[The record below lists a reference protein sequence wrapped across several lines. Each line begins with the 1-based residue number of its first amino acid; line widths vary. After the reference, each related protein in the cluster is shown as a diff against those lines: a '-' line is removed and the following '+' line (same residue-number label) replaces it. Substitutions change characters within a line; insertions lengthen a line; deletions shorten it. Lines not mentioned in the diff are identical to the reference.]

1 LTVEQ
6 TQLRDADRPPS
17 IAPSRQ
23 DSSSMKSFLVGIK
36 NVLLW
41 SYDRGTWQYDALC
54 LLIVLTVFLVPS
66 SFFGDHD
73 REKQK
78 SANDIERVAS
88 KAGETY
94 VQAAELDVFLKGRNQ
109 IKLSQTPKEAIR
121 LFLRDK
127 LERNV
132 AIDELKHF
140 TSPDGKVIYWV
151 RFK

>member
-1 LTVEQ
+1 
-6 TQLRDADRPPS
+6 
-17 IAPSRQ
+17 
-23 DSSSMKSFLVGIK
+23 MKSLLVGIK

-41 SYDRGTWQYDALC
+41 SFARGTWQYDALC

-66 SFFGDHD
+66 SYFGDRD
-73 REKQK
+73 RVKPK
-78 SANDIERVAS
+78 SADDVRKGGEA

-94 VQAAELDVFLKGRNQ
+94 VQAAELDVFLRRRNQ
-109 IKLSQTPKEAIR
+109 IELSQTPKEAVR
-121 LFLRDK
+121 LYLRDK

-132 AIDELKHF
+132 AIAELKHF

>member
-1 LTVEQ
+1 
-6 TQLRDADRPPS
+6 
-17 IAPSRQ
+17 
-23 DSSSMKSFLVGIK
+23 MKSLLVGIK

-41 SYDRGTWQYDALC
+41 SFPRGTWQYDALC

-66 SFFGDHD
+66 SYFGDRD
-73 REKQK
+73 RVKPKSADDIQK
-78 SANDIERVAS
+78 SVEA

-94 VQAAELDVFLKGRNQ
+94 VKAAELDVFLRRRNQ
-109 IKLSQTPKEAIR
+109 IELSQTPKEALR
-121 LFLRDK
+121 LYLRDK

-132 AIDELKHF
+132 AIAELKHF